1 MDILSSVV
9 IKGDLKVDGEIRKSA
24 FPHIEAYHQ
33 VPTTI
38 TKQYTFKVGELST
51 ETVGGDLMTLF
62 DSNYI
67 PIITA
72 IDVDSQKF
80 VYLDYQF
87 IDTEYGDNRKMVRIT
102 RSDSSEEKTY
112 KFTFYGILPPN
123 Y

>member
-1 MDILSSVV
+1 MYILSSVV
-9 IKGDLKVDGEIRKSA
+9 IKGDLKVDGEIRKSS
-24 FPHIEAYHQ
+24 FPHIESYHQ

-38 TKQYTFKVGELST
+38 TKQHTFKIGELFSN
-51 ETVGGDLMTLF
+51 TVGPDLMTLF
-62 DSNYI
+62 DSDYV

-72 IDVDSQKF
+72 MDVDSQKF

-112 KFTFYGILPPN
+112 KFTFYGIMPPN
-123 Y
+123 